1 MTRAAPRTRQGFQNL
16 RKASWACLN
25 SCAVYTA
32 KQKACDVCGEP
43 LQYFASKAE
52 FKRWRWL
59 LLAQRAG
66 VISKLQVQPSY
77 PIEVAGMLVCT
88 YRADFAYMD
97 HDKKCLV
104 VEDVKGSSDAK
115 HLDPVFVLKRKL
127 FEAVYQM
134 PITITQ

>member
-1 MTRAAPRTRQGFQNL
+1 MSAPARTRQQFQNL
-16 RKASWACLN
+16 RKHSWACLKG
-25 SCAVYTA
+25 CAVYTT
-32 KQKACDVCGEP
+32 KQKLCDVCGLP

-59 LLAQRAG
+59 LLAERAG
-66 VISKLQVQPSY
+66 VISNLQLQPEY
-77 PIEVAGMLVCT
+77 PIDINGHHVCT
-88 YRADFAYMD
+88 YRADFQYMD
-97 HDKKCLV
+97 LEKKRIV

-115 HLDPVFVLKRKL
+115 HLDPVFVLKKKL